1 MQIESGV
8 EITGYVGNGI
18 DQLDDYFL
26 SFEPQNPNQ
35 ASQQQGG
42 GDFQE
47 TGFYHGYPNV
57 NPAWNQASHN
67 FKLDHA
73 FGGINNDIV
82 DSMFGRGMY

>member
-35 ASQQQGG
+35 ASQV
-42 GDFQE
+42 F
-47 TGFYHGYPNV
+47 
-57 NPAWNQASHN
+57 S
-67 FKLDHA
+67 
-73 FGGINNDIV
+73 
-82 DSMFGRGMY
+82 